1 MQFGIVCWLIMYLK
15 WWDPQEEWGGGGGA
29 KKYVLENLLIKSC
42 LADQV
47 FCNTNHALQ
56 AS

>member
-1 MQFGIVCWLIMYLK
+1 MLINYVLEMMR
-15 WWDPQEEWGGGGGA
+15 PSRGVGGGGA

>member
-1 MQFGIVCWLIMYLK
+1 MLINYVLEMMR
-15 WWDPQEEWGGGGGA
+15 PSRGVGGGGGA